1 MNKAALKSYAPTAVS
16 HGFIANKIAEPPT
29 AQRLG
34 VLLSQVDQIQLAN
47 VVANWLA
54 NKRTRRI
61 PLASELDEPLE
72 STLDTRFKVNVPAA
86 LQPNCIKIVHSHNPL
101 GKPT

>member
-1 MNKAALKSYAPTAVS
+1 MDLLPIRLRNPQ
-16 HGFIANKIAEPPT
+16 PPNDW
-29 AQRLG
+29 AFYCPK
-34 VLLSQVDQIQLAN
+34 SQVDQIQLAN

-61 PLASELDEPLE
+61 PLTSGLDEPLE